1 MFSIWVNQRKR
12 KEEIN
17 PSQSSLWDP
26 KPERE
31 EHLFS
36 TQLISQEKNP
46 ATEINPAME
55 INHFE
60 ESEPEWLVPK
70 ETPFFAFGRGQD
82 FLKGREGN
90 NLLVYACRTNSLF
103 LFLFLFSFFLCF
115 PIFLLSF
122 LFLLFFLLFF
132 VSISW
137 FLSFQSYPL
146 PPRRCCCYCIQQEL
160 FCIVPTITG
169 FYYFSP

>member
-17 PSQSSLWDP
+17 LSQSSLQNP

-46 ATEINPAME
+46 ATEIN
-55 INHFE
+55 HFE
-60 ESEPEWLVPK
+60 GSEPEWLVPK

-82 FLKGREGN
+82 FLKRRKGN
-90 NLLVYACRTNSLF
+90 NLLVYACRTNS
-103 LFLFLFSFFLCF
+103 LFLFSFFLCF

-122 LFLLFFLLFF
+122 LFLLFFLLFL
-132 VSISW
+132 VSIS
-137 FLSFQSYPL
+137 
-146 PPRRCCCYCIQQEL
+146 
-160 FCIVPTITG
+160 
-169 FYYFSP
+169 

>member
-17 PSQSSLWDP
+17 LSKSILQDP

-46 ATEINPAME
+46 TTE

-60 ESEPEWLVPK
+60 GSGPEWLVPRG
-70 ETPFFAFGRGQD
+70 TPFFACGRGQD
-82 FLKGREGN
+82 FEKGKGK
-90 NLLVYACRTNSLF
+90 
-103 LFLFLFSFFLCF
+103 
-115 PIFLLSF
+115 
-122 LFLLFFLLFF
+122 
-132 VSISW
+132 
-137 FLSFQSYPL
+137 
-146 PPRRCCCYCIQQEL
+146 
-160 FCIVPTITG
+160 
-169 FYYFSP
+169 

>member
-1 MFSIWVNQRKR
+1 MNKCSAYGSIKEKR

-17 PSQSSLWDP
+17 LSKSSLQDP

-46 ATEINPAME
+46 TTE

-60 ESEPEWLVPK
+60 GSGPKWLVPR

-82 FLKGREGN
+82 FERE
-90 NLLVYACRTNSLF
+90 
-103 LFLFLFSFFLCF
+103 
-115 PIFLLSF
+115 
-122 LFLLFFLLFF
+122 
-132 VSISW
+132 
-137 FLSFQSYPL
+137 
-146 PPRRCCCYCIQQEL
+146 RRK
-160 FCIVPTITG
+160 
-169 FYYFSP
+169 